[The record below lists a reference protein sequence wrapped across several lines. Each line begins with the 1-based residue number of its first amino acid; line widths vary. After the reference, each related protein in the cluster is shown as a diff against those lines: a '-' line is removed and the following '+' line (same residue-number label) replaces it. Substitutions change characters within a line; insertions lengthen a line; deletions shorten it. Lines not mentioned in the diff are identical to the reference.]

1 MAAMLNIIHT
11 RTTDHKLSK
20 NNKAIKI
27 VKRFTWIWH
36 CINYITHYLLKGR
49 ASAHKTHSEN
59 IRLKT
64 SVVRDIWWQHTSS
77 GVPVTRCTFNTWFTA
92 VGTVHT
98 NKDLPNTAHN
108 DALTQLRHIRIYKVA
123 PKTSAIC
130 YMHAN
135 STYFWATP
143 YSDGHR
149 NTFTAFCC
157 TVQQDGEKNAH
168 GQPRVGAGSSCK

>member
-123 PKTSAIC
+123 PENQCNLLHACEFHLFLSHPVQRWTQKHLYCILLHCATGWRKKCTRSASRRC
-130 YMHAN
+130 W
-135 STYFWATP
+135 F
-143 YSDGHR
+143 
-149 NTFTAFCC
+149 
-157 TVQQDGEKNAH
+157 
-168 GQPRVGAGSSCK
+168 